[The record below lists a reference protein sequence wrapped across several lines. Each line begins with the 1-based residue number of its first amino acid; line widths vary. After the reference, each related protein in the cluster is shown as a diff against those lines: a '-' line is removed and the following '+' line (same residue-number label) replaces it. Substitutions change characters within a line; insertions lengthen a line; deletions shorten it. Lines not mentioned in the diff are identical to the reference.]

1 MKSTKQ
7 SVVGLIFNSLVSST
21 SSLVSIWIILSLL
34 SSPPPPIVPN
44 SSLFSLGFFTIVLTC
59 TASPSSVPN
68 SHADN
73 NFPPRFTSTGSSL
86 GSGSEIVIRVKE
98 GPSSLGKE
106 IYRLTGEDPDGD
118 PLTFGVLGTFG
129 EDILKIENVK
139 PSQAI
144 IYLRK
149 ELDRETRDSY
159 SLVLTLTDGKLGKGN
174 YITKSMLIIVEDIN
188 DNEPVFRP
196 FRTTVSLS
204 EKSRPGIIETV
215 EAFDQDEG
223 RFGQVL
229 YQLQEIDK
237 ENNGPK
243 TFSIETVEGKGVISL
258 VGDLDYERRSLY
270 QLKILAI
277 DRAIEGDRHTATA
290 TLLVRVEDAEDN
302 PPIFTFVPSVTRIPE
317 NLSPGSEVLR
327 VIAVD
332 GDRGVNNAV
341 TYRIVRGGQGHF
353 TINPSTGTVTVE
365 SPLDREESIRRGSAN
380 SAYILEIAATEVTVA
395 VFPPP
400 SVSTEVTIILTDVN
414 DEKPTFKSESYT
426 VEISENAQADMPVKF
441 IGTGDVPQV
450 YDYDQ
455 GTNGT
460 FTLTLE
466 GDSASIFEVT
476 PSEAIN
482 EATFVIRVKDPSS
495 LDYETTK
502 SLTINLVAREKA
514 FSTESRSSTVPV
526 TVHVKDANDN
536 FPTFD
541 RELYRA
547 SIPENAVKGAIVT
560 QLKATDVD
568 SGNYGTAGIR
578 YTELSGEL
586 ASKLSLDQMTGIIT
600 LATSEHGLDRETLA
614 QYYITGE
621 ARDNEGTG
629 NRNTVQIFLT
639 IEDVN
644 DNKPRFMEDRYE
656 ARIYENEVSFV
667 SPVILRAIDADAQG
681 TPNSQVRY
689 SIVDGIY
696 KDNFT
701 IDARSGR
708 LKVKDPLDFERIKQP
723 MGETK
728 NISLVIRASD
738 LGSPSLFSDTEL
750 TVIVY
755 DKNDHSPIFQRSSY
769 AKSIP
774 EDIRDGSMVVQ
785 VKAIDG
791 DHSPTNSR
799 VFYRISSGSQDKF
812 VIDPD
817 SGLISVATGANLDPD
832 RTNPKQTTYALV
844 VTALDGN
851 FGRDQKQSQVIVN
864 ITVVDVNNKP
874 PSFIEPGIVSV
885 PEDAPIGFFVTRI
898 AGKDLDDRP
907 LLRYSIDYMLSEA
920 RNQVGSMVDWS
931 LFKEAFTINSADG
944 TIRVNKELDRETW
957 DQVKLYLI
965 VEDLAAVTPGQRAS
979 AYLTIKIADV
989 NDNRPVFLKELFTGA
1004 ITENAALG
1012 TPILSVKADDYDLN
1026 KTITYSLEG
1035 RKEILD
1041 LIEISPRSGDIVVKG
1056 KIDRE
1061 TYSWINCTVRATD
1074 AGPSPLSSLSKI
1086 SIQVFDENDN
1096 NPVFIVNGNNK
1107 LTFTAPEDAPI
1118 GSLVAQVTAHDDDVG
1133 PYGKVTYL
1141 LDASSSQ
1148 GKFKIDR
1155 DTGSIIVANKLDR
1168 EETSSYN
1175 LLIQAVDNYEYGFV
1189 TGESRRAFQQIIITI
1204 SDVNDETPF
1213 ISIPSG
1219 CSTAN
1224 EFLPLRDTI
1233 TVLTATDK
1241 DDPLTPNGR
1250 LKFTIV
1256 GGNEDKLFDIETVKS
1271 TNPSLSLLSRSIRQA
1286 PQSSSSLSTLQI
1298 PGISPLSEAS
1308 ARVFSINSLRA
1319 RVGNY
1324 TLKVKVEDS
1333 GSPSRYSIASIP
1345 ICISD
1350 VNDRSPTFLYPPVNH
1365 TIRLPENSTIGSP
1378 VIEVKAVDD
1387 DYGLNSVVNYKLR
1400 ELPNGHWKTFKIDK
1414 QSGLIT
1420 LVKTLDRERQRIYEL
1435 RVEAFDLGEPTSLST
1450 DLDITILITNVDD
1463 FEPEFTEDVFQVS
1476 FTENT
1481 LPGIESF
1488 KILPTIDK
1496 DEMDDPL
1503 ETAVKSIPCYYIVG
1517 GNEDGAFKLDL
1528 LTHQLTVTRPLDRET
1543 RSTYS
1548 LIIQATNDC
1557 LKEPK
1562 KVDKFDPRD
1571 NSLLQVV
1578 INIKDVNDNP
1588 PKFVKPIFTGG
1599 VTTEA
1604 DFGTVFMSVKAID
1617 ADEGPNA
1624 VVNYFIVGPQR
1635 RKLSI
1640 GLDTIKDD
1648 PFLVNRKTG
1657 EIGLNFDPRK
1667 DMKGYFEFQII
1678 ANDSRGL
1685 HDTAKV
1691 KIYLLREDQRV
1702 RFVLR
1707 LTPSELRERLEK
1719 FRDVLSNITGAIVNV
1734 DNYKF
1739 HSNGDGIVDK
1749 LKTDLYL
1756 HFVDPNDNSIMDV
1769 NNVLK
1774 LIDKNIDYLD
1784 QLYKDFNVLV
1794 SEPSQ
1799 NREEVLTFDDQLKA
1813 CLISSTAFLSLL
1825 LMLVTCLCINQRN
1838 RYERRLKAATATAF
1852 GHRDPQLNRTNVPN
1866 TNIHADEG
1874 SNPIWMTG
1882 YDNEWFKDDEQ
1893 MSHNSNGNNSLDEN
1907 AVSEG
1912 SGVGTDGG
1920 SNGVLMNGPLTPTD
1934 SLNES
1939 HPGTG
1944 SESST
1949 NDKSALCRG
1958 VTAGRLTPQNITLP
1972 SSATNGRVNNNN
1984 KKNSQRPLVNKN
1996 CLNGSGTNNGNHSI
2010 GRGSLVNNVVGGVGV
2025 RGDSFSGKRSGN
2037 QLSCKNSI
2045 NTVYISSPYS
2055 DTSQYHSNQIGG
2067 NNLSIINLETTEL

>member
-1 MKSTKQ
+1 
-7 SVVGLIFNSLVSST
+7 
-21 SSLVSIWIILSLL
+21 
-34 SSPPPPIVPN
+34 
-44 SSLFSLGFFTIVLTC
+44 
-59 TASPSSVPN
+59 
-68 SHADN
+68 
-73 NFPPRFTSTGSSL
+73 
-86 GSGSEIVIRVKE
+86 
-98 GPSSLGKE
+98 
-106 IYRLTGEDPDGD
+106 
-118 PLTFGVLGTFG
+118 
-129 EDILKIENVK
+129 
-139 PSQAI
+139 
-144 IYLRK
+144 
-149 ELDRETRDSY
+149 
-159 SLVLTLTDGKLGKGN
+159 
-174 YITKSMLIIVEDIN
+174 MLIIVEDIN

-204 EKSRPGIIETV
+204 EKTRPGIVETV

-237 ENNGPK
+237 DNGPK

-317 NLSPGSEVLR
+317 NLAPGSEVLR

-341 TYRIVRGGQGHF
+341 TYRIIRGGRGLF
-353 TINPSTGTVTVE
+353 SINPSTGAVTVDGT
-365 SPLDREESIRRGSAN
+365 LDREESIRRGSGN

-414 DEKPTFKSESYT
+414 DEKPVFKSDSYT
-426 VEISENAQADMPVKF
+426 VEISENAQSDMPVKF
-441 IGTGDVPQV
+441 IGVGEIPQV

-455 GTNGT
+455 GNNGT
-460 FTLTLE
+460 FILTLE
-466 GDSASIFEVT
+466 GESASAFEVT
-476 PSEAIN
+476 PSEATN
-482 EATFVIRVKDPSS
+482 EATFVIRVKDPIS

-502 SLTINLVAREKA
+502 SMTFNLIAREKVY
-514 FSTESRSSTVPV
+514 STESPRSSTVPV
-526 TVHVKDANDN
+526 TVNIKDANDN
-536 FPTFD
+536 FPNFD

-547 SIPENAVKGAIVT
+547 SIPENAVKGTVVT
-560 QLKATDVD
+560 QLQATDVD
-568 SGNYGTAGIR
+568 SGNYGTSGIR

-586 ASKLSLDQMTGIIT
+586 SSKLSLDPVTGTIT
-600 LATSEHGLDRETLA
+600 LATSEHGLDREILS
-614 QYYITGE
+614 QYYITAE

-629 NRNTVQIFLT
+629 NRNTVQILLT

-656 ARIYENEVSFV
+656 ARIYENEGSFV
-667 SPVILRAIDADAQG
+667 SPVIIRAVDADAQG
-681 TPNSQVRY
+681 TPNSQIRY
-689 SIVDGIY
+689 LIVDGVY

-701 IDARSGR
+701 IDSRSGR
-708 LKVKDPLDFERIKQP
+708 LKVKEPLDFELIKQP

-728 NISLVIRASD
+728 NVSLIIRASD

-750 TVIVY
+750 TIIVY
-755 DKNDHSPIFQRSSY
+755 DKNDNSPIFQRASY
-769 AKSIP
+769 TKSIP

-817 SGLISVATGANLDPD
+817 SGLVSVAAGANLDPD
-832 RTNPKQTTYALV
+832 RSNPKQNTYALV

-885 PEDAPIGFFVTRI
+885 PEDAPIGFFVTRVT
-898 AGKDLDDRP
+898 GKDADDRP

-920 RNQVGSMVDWS
+920 RNQAGSSVDWNT
-931 LFKEAFTINSADG
+931 FKECFTINSLDG

-1004 ITENAALG
+1004 ITENAAIG
-1012 TPILSVKADDYDLN
+1012 TPILTVKADDYDLN
-1026 KTITYSLEG
+1026 KTVTYSLEG
-1035 RKEILD
+1035 RKELLD
-1041 LIEISPRSGDIVVKG
+1041 LIDISSRSGDIMVKG

-1074 AGPSPLSSLSKI
+1074 GGPSPLSTVSKV

-1096 NPVFIVNGNNK
+1096 NPVFDGNNQ
-1107 LTFTAPEDAPI
+1107 LTFTASEDSPL
-1118 GSLVAQVTAHDDDVG
+1118 GSLVAQVTAHDDDIG
-1133 PYGKVTYL
+1133 LYGKVTYL
-1141 LDASSSQ
+1141 LDASSSH

-1168 EETSSYN
+1168 EEMSSYN

-1189 TGESRRAFQQIIITI
+1189 TGESRKAFQQITITI

-1219 CSTAN
+1219 CSITN

-1233 TVLTATDK
+1233 TLITATDK
-1241 DDPLTPNGR
+1241 DDPSTPNGR
-1250 LKFTIV
+1250 IKFTIID
-1256 GGNEDKLFDIETVKS
+1256 GNENGLFDIEPVKIS
-1271 TNPSLSLLSRSIRQA
+1271 GNPSLPLLARSLRSSPSRLSARSSQL
-1286 PQSSSSLSTLQI
+1286 SSDSSSLSPLQQL
-1298 PGISPLSEAS
+1298 PGISPISEAS
-1308 ARVFSINSLRA
+1308 ARIISANSLRA

-1324 TLKVKVEDS
+1324 SLKVKVEDS

-1350 VNDRSPTFLYPPVNH
+1350 VNDRSPNFIYPPVNH

-1378 VIEVKAVDD
+1378 VIEIKATDD
-1387 DYGLNSVVNYKLR
+1387 DYGLNSIVNYKLR

-1420 LVKTLDRERQRIYEL
+1420 LIKTLDRERQRIYEL
-1435 RVEAFDLGEPTSLST
+1435 RVEAYDLGEPTSLST

-1463 FEPEFTEDVFQVS
+1463 YEPEFTEDNFHVS

-1496 DEMDDPL
+1496 DEMDDPN
-1503 ETAVKSIPCYYIVG
+1503 EPGVKSIPCYYIVG
-1517 GNEDGAFKLDL
+1517 GNDDGIFKLDI

-1543 RSTYS
+1543 KSTYS
-1548 LIIQATNDC
+1548 LIVQATNDC

-1562 KVDKFDPRD
+1562 KIDKFDPRD
-1571 NSLLQVV
+1571 NSLIQVT
-1578 INIKDVNDNP
+1578 ITIKDVNDNP

-1604 DFGTVFMSVKAID
+1604 DFGTIFMSVKAVD
-1617 ADEGPNA
+1617 SDDGANA
-1624 VVNYFIVGPQR
+1624 VVYYYISGPQR

-1640 GLDTIKDD
+1640 GLETIKDD
-1648 PFLVNRKTG
+1648 PFLINRKTG

-1667 DMKGYFEFQII
+1667 DMKGYFEFQVT
-1678 ANDSRGL
+1678 ANDSKGL
-1685 HDTAKV
+1685 SDTAKV

-1813 CLISSTAFLSLL
+1813 CLISSTAFLLLL

-1838 RYERRLKAATATAF
+1838 RYERRLKAATTTAF

-1893 MSHNSNGNNSLDEN
+1893 MSHNSNGGNSLDEN

-1912 SGVGTDGG
+1912 SGIGGTGDGL
-1920 SNGVLMNGPLTPTD
+1920 SANGVHMNGPLTPTD

-1972 SSATNGRVNNNN
+1972 SAASGRINNNN
-1984 KKNSQRPLVNKN
+1984 KKNSNQRSAGQPMGKN
-1996 CLNGSGTNNGNHSI
+1996 CLNGSVVVSSNGHVNSI
-2010 GRGSLVNNVVGGVGV
+2010 GRGGGVGMN
-2025 RGDSFSGKRSGN
+2025 GGNGSIGGGKRNGN
-2037 QLSCKNSI
+2037 HLSCKNSI